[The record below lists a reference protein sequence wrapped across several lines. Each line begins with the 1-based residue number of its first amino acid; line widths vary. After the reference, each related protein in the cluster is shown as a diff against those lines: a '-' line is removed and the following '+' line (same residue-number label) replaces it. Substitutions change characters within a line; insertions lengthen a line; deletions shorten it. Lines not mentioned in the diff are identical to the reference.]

1 MPTAHSHTL
10 TNIYGPPSDR
20 SLRSRQ
26 VFPSFEQSFV
36 VCQLD
41 RLDVQADAFACL
53 VVDGVLLW
61 EPEVLAAL

>member
-26 VFPSFEQSFV
+26 FLPSFEQTFV
-36 VCQLD
+36 VFELD
-41 RLDVQADAFACL
+41 RLVVLASGFPCL
-53 VVDGVLLW
+53 VVDGVLGG
-61 EPEVLAAL
+61 EPEVEAAL